1 MTDVVNSAPNRRAE
15 FLYLGGAGSVEQA
28 LAQRFGIPFKPVEMG
43 ALRGKRP
50 WQIFWNG
57 LRLMI
62 GLVQAYKAI
71 GSFRP
76 HAILVSGGYG
86 SVPAILAGRLRK
98 VPVLVYLP
106 DIEPGLAVRQLSRW
120 VPRVAVSFPETASAF
135 AKDKVIV
142 TGYPVRREF
151 YNVSKSAARAALGLE
166 PGLPVVMIFGGSRGA
181 HSLNVAV
188 EGCLAELL
196 QESQVIHVSGPNDYE
211 AARLKQEELPP
222 HLKSRYRLY
231 AYLHEEMVQALASAD
246 LVVARAGA
254 SVLGEF
260 PALGLPSILVPYPYS
275 GQHQQANADYLVRHG
290 AAISLA
296 DERLGQ
302 ELLSAVL
309 GLLQD
314 RNRLVEMGR
323 SAAALRRP
331 EAAHRIAAEL
341 TALADAASAQNWSG

>member
-1 MTDVVNSAPNRRAE
+1 MANSASSRRVE
-15 FLYLGGAGSVEQA
+15 FLYLGGADSVEEA
-28 LAQRFGIPFKPVEMG
+28 LVRRFGIPFKPIEMG
-43 ALRGKRP
+43 AVRGRSP
-50 WQIFWNG
+50 WQMVWSG

-62 GLVQAYKAI
+62 GLVQAHEAI

-106 DIEPGLAVRQLSRW
+106 DIAPGLAVRRLSRW
-120 VPRVAVSFPETASAF
+120 VSRIAVSFPETASAF
-135 AKDKVIV
+135 AKDKVLV

-151 YNVSKSAARAALGLE
+151 YTVSKPAARAALGLE
-166 PGLPVVMIFGGSRGA
+166 PGVPVVMIFGGSRGA

-188 EGCLAELL
+188 RGCLTGLL

-211 AARLKQEELPP
+211 AARFKRGELSPYLKT
-222 HLKSRYRLY
+222 RYRLY

-260 PALGLPSILVPYPYS
+260 PALGLPSILVPYPYA
-275 GQHQQANADYLVRHG
+275 GQHQQANADYLVSRG
-290 AAISLA
+290 AAITLA

-302 ELLSAVL
+302 ELLPTVR

-314 RNRLVEMGR
+314 RDRLVEMSR

-341 TALADAASAQNWSG
+341 TALADRGFGQAWSAEV